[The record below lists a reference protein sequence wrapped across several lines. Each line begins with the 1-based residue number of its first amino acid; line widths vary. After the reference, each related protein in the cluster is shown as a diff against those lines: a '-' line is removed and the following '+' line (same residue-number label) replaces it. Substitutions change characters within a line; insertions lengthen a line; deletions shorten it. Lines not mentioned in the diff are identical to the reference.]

1 MGLPKAREA
10 MCKDRCMGTVLSTQL
25 SCGPKTGVKNRED
38 VCQKTEEW
46 QTLHLKIEEDGG
58 N

>member
-1 MGLPKAREA
+1 
-10 MCKDRCMGTVLSTQL
+10 MGTVLSTQL